1 MLKRLRTPQSRLTLT
16 AVARKEFEA
25 FMAHEFEEALS
36 HASGSKREKQKTAG
50 LCNARVVQHVAVIK
64 PADDS
69 CLLVPM
75 PALSFV
81 RPSTSDS
88 RPFAERE
95 VRQRD
100 SSIIFKHLQT
110 TSTNL
115 IYNLTNYQS
124 KSRVAFAGCAMH
136 LLAVLCIAD
145 QHMADQLMYRYM
157 HFGRA
162 LVLCVCTDLVTFCN
176 EQKSSS
182 LHVCR
187 THLFLDSLDF
197 RFGGKIMKNQ
207 SVPRL
212 MSEGAFQSNWGL
224 YHQHTPFLWLQRSS
238 ISLVL
243 FLINIAWYVYV

>member
-1 MLKRLRTPQSRLTLT
+1 MLKRLRTPQSRPTLT

-69 CLLVPM
+69 CLLLPM
-75 PALSFV
+75 PALRFV

-100 SSIIFKHLQT
+100 SSIFKHLQT
-110 TSTNL
+110 TTNL

-145 QHMADQLMYRYM
+145 QHMAADQLMYRYM

-162 LVLCVCTDLVTFCN
+162 LVLCVCAQIL
-176 EQKSSS
+176 S
-182 LHVCR
+182 
-187 THLFLDSLDF
+187 
-197 RFGGKIMKNQ
+197 RFVMN
-207 SVPRL
+207 
-212 MSEGAFQSNWGL
+212 
-224 YHQHTPFLWLQRSS
+224 RSQVHFMCAGIIFS
-238 ISLVL
+238 
-243 FLINIAWYVYV
+243 

>member
-1 MLKRLRTPQSRLTLT
+1 
-16 AVARKEFEA
+16 
-25 FMAHEFEEALS
+25 MAHEFEEALS

-69 CLLVPM
+69 CLLLPM
-75 PALSFV
+75 PALRFV

-100 SSIIFKHLQT
+100 SSIFKHLQT
-110 TSTNL
+110 TTNL

-145 QHMADQLMYRYM
+145 QHMAADQLMYRYM

-162 LVLCVCTDLVTFCN
+162 LVLCVCVCTDLVTFCN

-187 THLFLDSLDF
+187 NHLFLDSLDF

-212 MSEGAFQSNWGL
+212 MSEGAFQSN
-224 YHQHTPFLWLQRSS
+224 
-238 ISLVL
+238 
-243 FLINIAWYVYV
+243 